1 MTSAEFLQIARQ
13 FALDEPM
20 AAEPFAR
27 RGNIN
32 LDTALIQAG
41 PNGDAYLLQRI
52 NTDVFPLADR
62 VMAGMCQSLEAQRR
76 ARAAFTHLEW
86 QVPELVP
93 TREGDLYLKGEG
105 VWRMMRYIE
114 GTVSYK
120 SLSEL
125 PVERRLDTAY
135 QVGRG
140 LALYHDHTSDINA
153 SNLTTSLPGY
163 RDTRLYF
170 DQLDAALEGARSYAE
185 TIDRLPTDPETRQA
199 TARHFL
205 CVLSEDKRITRR
217 EEVEHEIGLA
227 YDHRAFA
234 IDMQRAREDGEI
246 RETAIHGDTKLEN
259 FLFDAQSG
267 EVRALVDLDT
277 IMPHTWL
284 ADWGD
289 MVRSLV
295 NVAGEK
301 ERKLDKVR
309 VDRDV
314 YMAVA
319 AGFLDA
325 TETVTEA
332 EIAWMSRAVQVITLE
347 LGIRFLADYLRGDT
361 YFSLGPN
368 DPRDLNK
375 VRAQVQLRLFEELL
389 TFDADAAI
397 RAHVKVPSRH

>member
-1 MTSAEFLQIARQ
+1 MTSAEFLQVARQ
-13 FALDEPM
+13 FALDEPI

-32 LDTALIQAG
+32 LDTALVQAG

-52 NTDVFPLADR
+52 NTDVFPMPDR
-62 VMAGMCQSLEAQRR
+62 VMAGMCQSLEAQRS
-76 ARAAFTHLEW
+76 ARNQFTHLEW
-86 QVPELVP
+86 RVPELIP
-93 TREGDLYLKGEG
+93 TREGDLCWKGDG

-125 PVERRLDTAY
+125 PAERRLDTAY

-140 LALYHDHTSDINA
+140 LALYHDHTAEIDA
-153 SNLTTSLPGY
+153 STLTTSLPGY

-185 TIDRLPTDPETRQA
+185 TVDRLPTDPETRQA

-205 CVLSEDKRITRR
+205 CVLSEDRRITRR
-217 EEVEHEIGLA
+217 EEMEHEIGLA
-227 YDHRAFA
+227 QSYRDLALG
-234 IDMQRAREDGEI
+234 MQLARENGEI
-246 RETAIHGDTKLEN
+246 RQTAIHGDTKIEN

-267 EVRALVDLDT
+267 EVRSLVDLDT
-277 IMPHTWL
+277 VMPHTWL

-301 ERKLDKVR
+301 ERKLDRVC

-314 YMAVA
+314 YVAVA

-325 TETVTEA
+325 TETVTDA

-361 YFSLGPN
+361 YFALGGN

-389 TFDADAAI
+389 AFDADAAI
-397 RAHVKVPSRH
+397 RAHVKVASRR